1 MHKAQK
7 ASRVGK
13 SLRKQN
19 TPSGLPSAFE
29 LAILA
34 TLNGGNFKEA
44 FGTYLL
50 ASEYLDTEVEKELEL
65 RRKAQGTIAERG
77 EAFRERVRSGE
88 LKGKAIQKAYEELV
102 TLVRP
107 FLSDAELFI
116 DGRDDSVKTSI
127 RELTGRRCNADT
139 ARDYLRAAWMRSRL
153 PKRVA
158 IDSENMPT
166 DEKRRAVE
174 IKEWNKWCD
183 KHRNRSSK
191 SFVFPQALLDAALQW
206 IKDRRTPRAGA

>member
-13 SLRKQN
+13 SPRKQN
-19 TPSGLPSAFE
+19 TPRELPSAFE

-34 TLNGGNFKEA
+34 TLNGGNCKEA
-44 FGTYLL
+44 FETYLR
-50 ASEYLDTEVEKELEL
+50 ASAYLHTEVEKELEL
-65 RRKAQGTIAERG
+65 RRKAQGTIVERSQ
-77 EAFRERVRSGE
+77 AFRERVRSGQ
-88 LKGKAIQKAYEELV
+88 LKGKAVESAYEELL
-102 TLVRP
+102 TPIRP
-107 FLSDAELFI
+107 YLSDVKLFI
-116 DGRDDSVKTSI
+116 DESDDDVKRPI
-127 RELTGRRCNADT
+127 RELTGRGCNSDT
-139 ARDYLRAAWMRSRL
+139 ARNYLRAAWMRSRL
-153 PKRVA
+153 PIGVA

-174 IKEWNKWCD
+174 KKEWNKWCD

-191 SFVFPQALLDAALQW
+191 SFVFPRALLDAALKW